1 MSTFLSSNSIKSF
14 LKPEEQIERIK
25 FGSVDFISEVEFLKK
40 LKKSYEKKTPLKI
53 KLGADPSRPDIHIG
67 HTVVINKLK
76 TLQDLGHHVQ
86 FLIGDFTALIG
97 DPSGKNT
104 TRPILTRE
112 EINDNARTYAS
123 QIFKILDPEKT
134 EIVYNSS
141 WLLKLTSID
150 FIKLSAQY
158 TVARMLERDDF
169 TKRYKANIPI
179 SLHELMYP
187 LCQGYD
193 SVALQTDLELGG
205 TDQKFNLLVGRDLQ
219 SSYKQEPQCI
229 LTMPILEG
237 LDGVNKMS
245 KSLDNYIG
253 VNESPKDMFGKC
265 MRVSDELM
273 FRYYELLT
281 DLSMTEIAEM
291 KKDMLS
297 GAKHPREIK
306 VNLAKFLVKRFHSMS
321 AAQAAEDEFNR
332 IFVDKGL
339 PDQIE
344 DYVYETSAHNSLQ
357 IGLVQ
362 LMVLSKVATSNSEAT
377 RLITGGA
384 VALINGDSDEQLKTG
399 EQQKI
404 SDSKLKLN
412 LNIGEN
418 FIIKAGKK
426 KFIKIV
432 VK

>member
-1 MSTFLSSNSIKSF
+1 MGFL
-14 LKPEEQIERIK
+14 PVEEQLEIIK
-25 FGSVDFISEVEFLKK
+25 YGAVDFISESDFTKK
-40 LKKSYEKKTPLKI
+40 LKKSFEKKKPLKI
-53 KLGADPSRPDIHIG
+53 KLGADPNRPDIHLG

-76 TLQDLGHHVQ
+76 VLQDLGHHVQ

-97 DPSGKNT
+97 DPTGKNT
-104 TRPILTRE
+104 TRPILSRE
-112 EINDNARTYAS
+112 EIDANAKSYAE
-123 QIFKILDPEKT
+123 QIFKILNPEKT

-169 TKRYKANIPI
+169 TNRYKSGIPI

-219 SSYKQEPQCI
+219 QSYGQEQQCI

-253 VNESPKDMFGKC
+253 VNESPKDMFGKT

-281 DLSMTEIAEM
+281 DLKPSEVASL
-291 KKDMLS
+291 KKEVQDKK
-297 GAKHPREIK
+297 KHPRDVK
-306 VNLAKFLVKRFHSMS
+306 VNLAKFLVARFHSQV

-339 PDQIE
+339 PDQIKE
-344 DYVYETSAHNSLQ
+344 FSVTPQN
-357 IGLVQ
+357 IGIVQ
-362 LMVLSKVATSNSEAT
+362 LMAMAGLTASNGEASRLVIGGGVSIDQEKV
-377 RLITGGA
+377 
-384 VALINGDSDEQLKTG
+384 SDA
-399 EQQKI
+399 
-404 SDSKLKLN
+404 KLKIDLKK
-412 LNIGEN
+412 GQS
-418 FIIKAGKK
+418 FILKAGKK

-432 VK
+432 VG

>member
-1 MSTFLSSNSIKSF
+1 MLKS
-14 LKPEEQIERIK
+14 PEEQLELIK
-25 FGSVDFISEVEFLKK
+25 FGAVDFISEADFLKK
-40 LKKSYEKKTPLKI
+40 LKKSFAKKQPLKI

-97 DPSGKNT
+97 DPSGRDT
-104 TRPILTRE
+104 TRPILSRE
-112 EINDNARTYAS
+112 EIDQNAKTYAS

-134 EIVYNSS
+134 EIVYNSH

-150 FIKLSAQY
+150 FIKLSGKY
-158 TVARMLERDDF
+158 TLARMLERDDF
-169 TKRYKANIPI
+169 TKRFKANVAI

-219 SSYKQEPQCI
+219 SSYGQEPQCV

-237 LDGVNKMS
+237 LDGVKKMS

-253 VNESPKDMFGKC
+253 VNESPKDMFGKT

-281 DLSMTEIAEM
+281 QVTPSELLEI
-291 KKDMLS
+291 KKM
-297 GAKHPREIK
+297 HPREAK
-306 VNLAKFLVKRFHSMS
+306 VKLAKTLVARFHSQS
-321 AAQAAEDEFNR
+321 AAMAAEDEFNR
-332 IFVDKGL
+332 IFVDKGM
-339 PDQIE
+339 PDEIE
-344 DYVYETSAHNSLQ
+344 EVTVKIERGISL
-357 IGLVQ
+357 IQ
-362 LMVLSKVATSNSEAT
+362 LMTQVGLTTSNGEAS
-377 RLITGGA
+377 RLIAGGG
-384 VALINGDSDEQLKTG
+384 VQID
-399 EQQKI
+399 QQKI
-404 SDSKLKLN
+404 ADTKLKLD
-412 LNIGEN
+412 LTSGQS
-418 FIIKAGKK
+418 FIIRAGKK
-426 KFIKIV
+426 KFIKV
-432 VK
+432 VVA

>member
-1 MSTFLSSNSIKSF
+1 MFK
-14 LKPEEQIERIK
+14 KPEEQLELIK
-25 FGSVDFISEVEFLKK
+25 FGTVDFISDADFMKK
-40 LKKSYEKKTPLKI
+40 LKKSYETKKPLKI
-53 KLGADPSRPDIHIG
+53 KLGADPNRPDIHIG

-76 TLQDLGHHVQ
+76 TLQDLGHHIQ

-104 TRPILTRE
+104 TRPILSRE
-112 EINDNARTYAS
+112 EIDQNAKTYAS
-123 QIFKILDPEKT
+123 QIFKILDPDKT

-169 TKRYKANIPI
+169 TKRYKANVPI
-179 SLHELMYP
+179 SLHEFMYP

-193 SVALQTDLELGG
+193 SVALESDLELGG

-219 SSYKQEPQCI
+219 ASYGKEQQCI

-253 VNESPKDMFGKC
+253 VNESPKDMFGKT

-273 FRYYELLT
+273 YRYYELLT
-281 DLSMTEIAEM
+281 SITPSDLAQL
-291 KKDMLS
+291 KKDV
-297 GAKHPREIK
+297 ADKKKHPREVK
-306 VNLAKFLVKRFHSMS
+306 VNLAKTLVARFHSQA

-332 IFVDKGL
+332 IFVDKGM
-339 PDQIE
+339 PDEIE
-344 DYVYETSAHNSLQ
+344 EKTFAAQS
-357 IGLVQ
+357 IGLAPLMTQ
-362 LMVLSKVATSNSEAT
+362 LGMTASNSEAT
-377 RLITGGA
+377 RLIVGGG
-384 VALINGDSDEQLKTG
+384 VQVD
-399 EQQKI
+399 QQKVT
-404 SDSKLKLN
+404 DPKTKMDLKA
-412 LNIGEN
+412 GQSV
-418 FIIKAGKK
+418 IIKAGKK
-426 KFIKIV
+426 KFVKV
-432 VK
+432 VVS

>member
-1 MSTFLSSNSIKSF
+1 MF
-14 LKPEEQIERIK
+14 KPPQEQLELIK
-25 FGSVDFISEVEFLKK
+25 FGSVDFISDADFLKK
-40 LKKSYEKKTPLKI
+40 LEKSYNIKKPLKI
-53 KLGADPSRPDIHIG
+53 KLGADPNRPDIHIG

-76 TLQDLGHHVQ
+76 TLQDLGHHIQ

-104 TRPILTRE
+104 TRPILSRE
-112 EINDNARTYAS
+112 EIDQNAKTYAS

-134 EIVYNSS
+134 EIVYNSN

-169 TKRYKANIPI
+169 TKRYKAHVPI

-193 SVALQTDLELGG
+193 SVALQSDLELGG

-219 SSYKQEPQCI
+219 ASYGLEQQCI

-237 LDGVNKMS
+237 LDGVHKMS

-253 VNESPKDMFGKC
+253 VNESPKDMFGKT
-265 MRVSDELM
+265 MRVSDDLM
-273 FRYYELLT
+273 YRYYELLT
-281 DLSMTEIAEM
+281 SITPTELTQL
-291 KKDMLS
+291 KKDV
-297 GAKHPREIK
+297 ANKNKHPRDVK
-306 VNLAKFLVKRFHSMS
+306 VALAKTLVTRFHSAQ

-332 IFVDKGL
+332 IFVDKGMPDVVEEKTL
-339 PDQIE
+339 PAQDNA
-344 DYVYETSAHNSLQ
+344 S
-357 IGLVQ
+357 LVQ
-362 LMVLSKVATSNSEAT
+362 LMTQLAMTTSNGEAT
-377 RLITGGA
+377 RLIVGGG
-384 VALINGDSDEQLKTG
+384 VQID
-399 EQQKI
+399 QQKI
-404 SDSKLKLN
+404 SDPKLKIDLKSGTS
-412 LNIGEN
+412 L
-418 FIIKAGKK
+418 IIKAGKK

-432 VK
+432 VS

>member
-1 MSTFLSSNSIKSF
+1 MQTNFLP
-14 LKPEEQIERIK
+14 PEEQLELIK
-25 FGSVDFISEVEFLKK
+25 HGTVEFISDADFLKK
-40 LKKSYEKKTPLKI
+40 LKKSFEKKKPLNI

-76 TLQDLGHHVQ
+76 TLQDLGHHIQ

-112 EINDNARTYAS
+112 EIEANGKTYAS

-150 FIKLSAQY
+150 FIKLSAKY
-158 TVARMLERDDF
+158 TVAQMLERDDF
-169 TKRYKANIPI
+169 TKRYKANVPI

-193 SVALQTDLELGG
+193 SVALKSDLELGG
-205 TDQKFNLLVGRDLQ
+205 TDQKFNLLVGRELQ
-219 SSYKQEPQCI
+219 SAYGVEQQCI

-253 VNESPKDMFGKC
+253 VSENSKDMFGKT

-273 FRYYELLT
+273 YRYYELLT
-281 DLSMTEIAEM
+281 SMKPSELVQL
-291 KKDMLS
+291 KKDVQQ
-297 GAKHPREIK
+297 GRKHPRDVK
-306 VNLAKFLVKRFHSMS
+306 VELAKMLVTRFHS
-321 AAQAAEDEFNR
+321 AAAGQAAVEEFNR
-332 IFVDKGL
+332 IFSDKGM
-339 PDQIE
+339 PDVIE
-344 DYVYETSAHNSLQ
+344 EFKTTAQS
-357 IGLVQ
+357 IGLAP
-362 LMVLSKVATSNSEAT
+362 LMVQAGLATSNGEAG
-377 RLITGGA
+377 RLITGGGVQIDQQK
-384 VALINGDSDEQLKTG
+384 VADAKLKLDLKTG
-399 EQQKI
+399 
-404 SDSKLKLN
+404 DSM
-412 LNIGEN
+412 
-418 FIIKAGKK
+418 IIKAGKK
-426 KFIKIV
+426 KFIKIMV
-432 VK
+432 Q

>member
-1 MSTFLSSNSIKSF
+1 MI
-14 LKPEEQIERIK
+14 LKRPEEQIELIK
-25 FGSVDFISEVEFLKK
+25 FGAVDFISEPDFMKK
-40 LKKSYEKKTPLKI
+40 LKKSYDTQKPLRI

-67 HTVVINKLK
+67 HTVVINKLR
-76 TLQDLGHHVQ
+76 TLQELGHHIQ

-112 EINDNARTYAS
+112 EIEQNAKTYAS

-134 EIVYNSS
+134 EIVYNSH

-179 SLHELMYP
+179 SIHEFMYP

-193 SVALQTDLELGG
+193 SVAMRTDLELGG

-219 SSYKQEPQCI
+219 SAYGQEPQCI

-253 VNESPKDMFGKC
+253 VNESPKDMFGKT
-265 MRVSDELM
+265 MRVSDDLM
-273 FRYYELLT
+273 YRYYELLT
-281 DLSMTEIAEM
+281 NITPTELQQLKSDVAE
-291 KKDMLS
+291 KRQ
-297 GAKHPREIK
+297 HPRDVK
-306 VNLAKFLVKRFHSMS
+306 VRLAKTLVARFHSQS

-332 IFVDKGL
+332 IFVDKGM
-339 PDQIE
+339 PDQVEEIT
-344 DYVYETSAHNSLQ
+344 VSPQQ
-357 IGLVQ
+357 IGLTQ
-362 LMVLSKVATSNSEAT
+362 LMTTVGITASNSEAT
-377 RLITGGA
+377 RLIQGGG
-384 VALINGDSDEQLKTG
+384 VQIN
-399 EQQKI
+399 QQKI
-404 SDSKLKLN
+404 SDSKLKLE
-412 LNIGEN
+412 LKAGDQHV
-418 FIIKAGKK
+418 IKAGKK
-426 KFIKIV
+426 KF
-432 VK
+432 VKLLVK

>member
-1 MSTFLSSNSIKSF
+1 MFKP
-14 LKPEEQIERIK
+14 PEEQLELIK
-25 FGSVDFISEVEFLKK
+25 FGAVDFISDADFLKK
-40 LKKSYEKKTPLKI
+40 LKKSYEKKQPLKV

-76 TLQDLGHHVQ
+76 TLQDLGHHIQ

-112 EINDNARTYAS
+112 EIEENAKTYAS

-169 TKRYKANIPI
+169 TKRYKAGVPI
-179 SLHELMYP
+179 SIHEFMYP

-193 SVALQTDLELGG
+193 SVALKSDLELGG

-219 SSYKQEPQCI
+219 SAYGVEPQCI

-253 VNESPKDMFGKC
+253 VNESPKDMFGKT

-281 DLSMTEIAEM
+281 NHTPAEIAGF
-291 KKDMLS
+291 KKL
-297 GAKHPREIK
+297 HPREAK
-306 VNLAKFLVKRFHSMS
+306 VQLAKTLVARFHSQA
-321 AAQAAEDEFNR
+321 AAQTAEDEFNR
-332 IFVDKGL
+332 IFVDKGM
-339 PDQIE
+339 PDVIE
-344 DYVYETSAHNSLQ
+344 DFATKAQQ

-362 LMVLSKVATSNSEAT
+362 LMTLAGLSASNGEAT
-377 RLITGGA
+377 RLIVGGG
-384 VALINGDSDEQLKTG
+384 VQVD
-399 EQQKI
+399 QQKI
-404 SDSKLKLN
+404 SDTKMKLDLKSGDKL
-412 LNIGEN
+412 IV
-418 FIIKAGKK
+418 KAGKK
-426 KFIKIV
+426 KFIRIV
-432 VK
+432 VT

>member
-1 MSTFLSSNSIKSF
+1 MTATSNF
-14 LKPEEQIERIK
+14 LKPEEQLELIK
-25 FGSVDFISEVEFLKK
+25 HGAVDFISEGDFSKK
-40 LKKSYEKKTPLKI
+40 LKKSFDRKKPLKI

-112 EINDNARTYAS
+112 EISLNARTYAS
-123 QIFKILDPEKT
+123 QIFKILDSEKT
-134 EIVYNSS
+134 EIVYNST

-150 FIKLSAQY
+150 FIKLSAKY
-158 TVARMLERDDF
+158 TVAQMLERDDF
-169 TKRYKANIPI
+169 TKRFKANVPI

-193 SVALQTDLELGG
+193 SVALETDLELGG

-219 SSYKQEPQCI
+219 SSYGQEPQCI

-253 VNESPKDMFGKC
+253 VNDSPKDMFGKT

-273 FRYYELLT
+273 YRYYELLT
-281 DLSMTEIAEM
+281 NMTPNDLKQLKA
-291 KKDMLS
+291 DVS
-297 GAKHPREIK
+297 GGKKHPRDVK
-306 VNLAKFLVKRFHSMS
+306 VELAKTLVTRFHS
-321 AAQAAEDEFNR
+321 AAAGVAAVDEFNR
-332 IFVDKGL
+332 IFSDKGM
-339 PDQIE
+339 PDVIE
-344 DYVYETSAHNSLQ
+344 EFEISPQ
-357 IGLVQ
+357 GIGLVQ
-362 LMVLSKVATSNSEAT
+362 LMTQAGLSTSNGEAN
-377 RLITGGA
+377 RLIAGGG
-384 VALINGDSDEQLKTG
+384 VQIDH
-399 EQQKI
+399 QKVI
-404 SDSKLKLN
+404 DLKLKLE
-412 LNIGEN
+412 LKSGDSLV
-418 FIIKAGKK
+418 IKAGKK
-426 KFIKIV
+426 KFLKIV

>member
-1 MSTFLSSNSIKSF
+1 M
-14 LKPEEQIERIK
+14 LKRPEEQLELVK
-25 FGSVDFISEVEFLKK
+25 FGAVDFISEPDFLKK
-40 LKKSYEKKTPLKI
+40 LKKSYETKKPLKI

-97 DPSGKNT
+97 DPSGRNS

-112 EINDNARTYAS
+112 EIEQNAKTYAS

-134 EIVYNSS
+134 EIVYNSH

-150 FIKLSAQY
+150 FIRLSAQY

-169 TKRYKANIPI
+169 TKRFKSNTPI
-179 SLHELMYP
+179 SIHEFMYP

-193 SVALQTDLELGG
+193 SVALKSDLELGG

-219 SSYKQEPQCI
+219 SSYGVEPQCI

-253 VNESPKDMFGKC
+253 VNESPKDMFGKT
-265 MRVSDELM
+265 MRVSDDLM

-281 DLSMTEIAEM
+281 SITPSDLAQL
-291 KKDMLS
+291 KKDVEEKK
-297 GAKHPREIK
+297 KHPRDVK
-306 VNLAKFLVKRFHSMS
+306 VNLAKTLVARFHSQA

-332 IFVDKGL
+332 IFVDKGM

-344 DYVYETSAHNSLQ
+344 EFKVAAQ
-357 IGLVQ
+357 PQMGLVQ
-362 LMVLSKVATSNSEAT
+362 LMTTSGLTASNGEAT
-377 RLITGGA
+377 RLITGGG
-384 VALINGDSDEQLKTG
+384 VQLD
-399 EQQKI
+399 QQKI
-404 SDSKLKLN
+404 SDPKLKLD
-412 LNIGEN
+412 LKSGES
-418 FIIKAGKK
+418 FVIKAGKK
-426 KFIKIV
+426 KFVKIV
-432 VK
+432 IS

>member
-1 MSTFLSSNSIKSF
+1 MTMQTNFLP
-14 LKPEEQIERIK
+14 PEEQLELIK
-25 FGSVDFISEVEFLKK
+25 HGTVDFISDADFLKK
-40 LKKSYEKKTPLKI
+40 LKKSFAKKQPLKI
-53 KLGADPSRPDIHIG
+53 KFGADPSRPDIHLG

-76 TLQDLGHHVQ
+76 TIQDLGHHVQ

-104 TRPILTRE
+104 TRPILSRE
-112 EINDNARTYAS
+112 EIEQNAKTYAT

-150 FIKLSAQY
+150 FIKLSAKY
-158 TVARMLERDDF
+158 TVAQMLERDDF
-169 TKRYKANIPI
+169 TKRYKSNVPI
-179 SLHELMYP
+179 SLHEFMYP

-193 SVALQTDLELGG
+193 SVALHSDLELGG
-205 TDQKFNLLVGRDLQ
+205 TDQKFNLLVGRELQ
-219 SSYKQEPQCI
+219 NAYGVEQQCI

-253 VNESPKDMFGKC
+253 VDESPKEMFGKT

-281 DLSMTEIAEM
+281 SMKPSELVQL
-291 KKDMLS
+291 KKDVQE
-297 GAKHPREIK
+297 GKKHPRDVK
-306 VNLAKFLVKRFHSMS
+306 VELAKTLVTRFHS
-321 AAQAAEDEFNR
+321 AAAGIAAVEEFNR
-332 IFVDKGL
+332 IFSDKGM
-339 PDQIE
+339 PDVIE
-344 DYVYETSAHNSLQ
+344 EYSTAPQS

-362 LMVLSKVATSNSEAT
+362 LMVQAGLTTSNGEAT
-377 RLITGGA
+377 RLITGGG
-384 VALINGDSDEQLKTG
+384 VQID
-399 EQQKI
+399 QQKVA
-404 SDSKLKLN
+404 DAKLKLD
-412 LNIGEN
+412 LKAGDALV
-418 FIIKAGKK
+418 IKAGKK